1 MDSIQQIKSIYIL
14 KNILHYLSKKRVL
27 LIIRYNKKIQNRLNL
42 NFNNFK
48 EYSKLYSTIEI
59 ELIPIENKYSNII
72 NISKEY
78 EPYYHIYF
86 NDNKEETKKN
96 YIEEKDIIKII
107 NIKIEHQIKS
117 FKGLFSYCKYI
128 KSINFKQF
136 SRSGITD
143 MSEMFRECI
152 SLEKIYLSNFN
163 TENVTNMSYMFSWCK
178 ALKELNLSNFN
189 TNNVTNMSYM
199 FIGCSSLEKI
209 NLSNFNTN
217 NVINMNLMFSK
228 CSALKDI
235 NLSNFNFDKTKK
247 MNSFFGYCSSLINLN
262 ISNFFSNKNIEM
274 KGMFLGCSQ
283 DFISKIKEKYKDI
296 KIECFY

>member
-1 MDSIQQIKSIYIL
+1 MIFLKFCFLYFSLLFNIGFYLKIIFNKKMDFIQQIKSIYIL
-14 KNILHYLSKKRVL
+14 KNILDYLPKKRVL
-27 LIIRYNKKIQNRLNL
+27 LIIRYNKEIQNRLNL

-96 YIEEKDIIKII
+96 YMEEKDIIKKI

-128 KSINFKQF
+128 KSIIFKQF

-189 TNNVTNMSYM
+189 TNNVTNISYM

-217 NVINMNLMFSK
+217 KVTNMNLMFSK

-235 NLSNFNFDKTKK
+235 NLSNFNFDTSKVTN
-247 MNSFFGYCSSLINLN
+247 MEFMFYNSPSLTNLN
-262 ISNFFSNKNIEM
+262 IIILTHLM
-274 KGMFLGCSQ
+274 
-283 DFISKIKEKYKDI
+283 
-296 KIECFY
+296 